1 MTEHIQKDMEKT
13 LALME
18 RDIKDFLNEREVLG
32 EQDDDIENLIK
43 VISKEIRRVDVV
55 IELLGDYMLKDENI
69 KQLQV
74 VLGIISKNFNQ
85 IFDKIKSLGKGD
97 ISSAL
102 EKLYEIQLLVIRI
115 QRMDKESDSQSK
127 FLPQSNSLWTLTQEL
142 LASAGQ
148 TKTALEELVKSFIEQ
163 CEKADVETGF
173 SITTL
178 YPKSYFDPLADQ
190 KAQIKGA
197 IITGAVTEHMK
208 VMIKKFDLKLEKVK
222 PEDAKNKDDRKIL
235 LKYLGTLR
243 LSALCQASIVSSDI
257 VPKIDK
263 LIA

>member
-1 MTEHIQKDMEKT
+1 MTLDM
-13 LALME
+13 ME
-18 RDIKDFLNEREVLG
+18 MNLNIFLNARKIEG
-32 EQDDDIENLIK
+32 EKDDDIENLIQL
-43 VISKEIRRVDVV
+43 ISKGTQKVDVV
-55 IELLGDYMLKDENI
+55 IEVLGDCMKKDKNI
-69 KQLQV
+69 EKLQE
-74 VLGIISKNFNQ
+74 VLGIISKTFNQ
-85 IFDKIKSLGKGD
+85 ILDKIISLGKSD

-102 EKLYEIQLLVIRI
+102 EELYQIQLLVLRI
-115 QRMDKESDSQSK
+115 QRQNMAKEPDSQSK
-127 FLPQSNSLWTLTQEL
+127 FLAQSKSVSTLTQKL
-142 LASAGQ
+142 LASADQ

-163 CEKADVETGF
+163 FEKADVETGF

-222 PEDAKNKDDRKIL
+222 PEDAKTNDDSKIL
-235 LKYLGTLR
+235 LKILGPLR